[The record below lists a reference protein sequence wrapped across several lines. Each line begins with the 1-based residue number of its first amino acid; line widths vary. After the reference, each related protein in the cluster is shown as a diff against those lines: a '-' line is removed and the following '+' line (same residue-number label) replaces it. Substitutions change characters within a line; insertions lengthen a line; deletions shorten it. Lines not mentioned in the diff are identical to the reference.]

1 MAGVGESIKIT
12 GDAATETGK
21 NINALTKYIENY
33 SNVNNALYRSLG
45 SSTTAMQSFSETVKG
60 LQGVIAGPFNI
71 LSELSDKLGGTGFAA
86 GIKGTV
92 SAFEGLTSFLGGE
105 LVQSGAAALA
115 VLDSQSAGFR
125 KLDKE
130 YLAYTRSFG
139 VGLDKARELS
149 SSLSTERVSE
159 FGKAFNMTAEEVSNF
174 NASLLKT
181 NIGLD
186 TSFSNIEAGGMSM
199 KFYSAAM
206 AVAQASGMDASSAIR
221 NLNDM
226 ISKQG
231 MSAEAALEALAGYS
245 DISKETGLN
254 IDTVSNAL
262 VQSISGLQKM
272 GTTIDFG
279 KPILKGFA
287 ESFKEVGLGIEGA
300 SDAASSFTQSLAR
313 MSTDYAMSY
322 ILNQKGGMGGQPGGT
337 ILSSS
342 IETRARML
350 EAGDDTGKQADI
362 AVEMAKSL
370 KESIE
375 SFTGSGLITLK
386 EAAKDQS
393 LQQTFYLQEQMIS
406 KFTGTTDVA
415 SLDRIMEMLPK
426 IAKMEKSG
434 DQEGAQQLAK
444 SIQDAISQRDQL
456 MGEGEKLGITLQNQ
470 VADQMNKT
478 REVAESARDLAKE
491 VIDLIG
497 ISKLEF
503 SALSKGYNA
512 LGDEVFKPLIKG
524 IQDGSLSRE
533 ELSEKLEG
541 LKVNMPS
548 FINEKEGEEGKE
560 SDGMFDSL
568 TKEFKSILEEKFPGG
583 KIIVEMGPDLRRLIE
598 INPPAGLT
606 AVSSGT

>member
-1 MAGVGESIKIT
+1 MGSVGEDLKHTSDTSKE
-12 GDAATETGK
+12 ASE

-60 LQGVIAGPFNI
+60 LSSIMSGPLNLASIFT
-71 LSELSDKLGGTGFAA
+71 DKLGETGLSAGFKGAA
-86 GIKGTV
+86 
-92 SAFEGLTSFLGGE
+92 SALESFTSFLGGD

-115 VLDSQSAGFR
+115 VLDGQSAGFR

-139 VGLDKARELS
+139 LGLDKARELS

-159 FGKAFNMTAEEVSNF
+159 FGKAFNMTAEEVANF

-181 NIGLD
+181 NISLD

-206 AVAQASGMDASSAIR
+206 AVAQASGMEVGTATR

-226 ISKQG
+226 IAKQG

-300 SDAASSFTQSLAR
+300 SDAASSFTQNLAR

-370 KESIE
+370 KDSIE

-393 LQQTFYLQEQMIS
+393 LQQTFYLQEQMVS
-406 KFTGTTDVA
+406 KFTGVTDVA

-426 IAKMEKSG
+426 IAKMEKTG

-444 SIQDAISQRDQL
+444 SIQDAVSQRDQL

-503 SALSKGYNA
+503 SALAKGYNA
-512 LGDEVFKPLIKG
+512 LGDEVYKPLIQG
-524 IQDGSLSRE
+524 IKDGSISKDE
-533 ELSEKLEG
+533 ISEKIKKMADNLPRSIG
-541 LKVNMPS
+541 
-548 FINEKEGEEGKE
+548 GEEGGEDKE
-560 SDGMFDSL
+560 SGGMFDSL

-598 INPPAGLT
+598 ISPPSRLT
-606 AVSSGT
+606 AVSSE

>member
-1 MAGVGESIKIT
+1 MAGVDESIKIT
-12 GDAATETGK
+12 GDAAIETGK

-60 LQGVIAGPFNI
+60 LQGAIIGPLEALSGLADKAGENG
-71 LSELSDKLGGTGFAA
+71 LSAVVQGAANAFKSFTDLLGGD
-86 GIKGTV
+86 
-92 SAFEGLTSFLGGE
+92 

-139 VGLDKARELS
+139 LGLDKARELS

-181 NIGLD
+181 NISLD
-186 TSFSNIEAGGMSM
+186 TSFSNIESGGMSM

-206 AVAQASGMDASSAIR
+206 AVAQASGMEVGTATR
-221 NLNDM
+221 NLSEM

-231 MSAEAALEALAGYS
+231 MTAEAALEALAGYS

-262 VQSISGLQKM
+262 VQSISRLEKM

-279 KPILKGFA
+279 KPILRGFA
-287 ESFKEVGLGIEGA
+287 ESFKEVGLGIAGA
-300 SDAASSFTQSLAR
+300 SEEASSFTQSLAK

-342 IETRARML
+342 IETRAKML

-503 SALSKGYNA
+503 SALAKGYNA
-512 LGDEVFKPLIKG
+512 LGDEAFKPLIKG

-533 ELSEKLEG
+533 ELSEKING
-541 LKVNMPS
+541 LKVNLPS
-548 FINEKEGEEGKE
+548 FTRESGDDDDKEL
-560 SDGMFDSL
+560 DGMFDSL

-598 INPPAGLT
+598 ISPPAGST
-606 AVSSGT
+606 PVSASP